1 VQELQR
7 KQVDLERNRIR
18 LNPEGRAQT
27 KKKRATVPI
36 SDWLRPILIAIL
48 EQIPDRPDAY
58 LLDHPGCIYTAFDR
72 AVVRAGLG
80 PDVTPHVLRH
90 TRATHMAQAGADLWD
105 IAGILG
111 DTLATVEK
119 TYAHHH
125 PDYLRKAANAGIA
138 ARPLLRVVNG

>member
-1 VQELQR
+1 
-7 KQVDLERNRIR
+7 
-18 LNPEGRAQT
+18 
-27 KKKRATVPI
+27 
-36 SDWLRPILIAIL
+36 
-48 EQIPDRPDAY
+48 
-58 LLDHPGCIYTAFDR
+58 
-72 AVVRAGLG
+72 
-80 PDVTPHVLRH
+80 
-90 TRATHMAQAGADLWD
+90 MAQAGADLWD